1 MYRTVAQ
8 LDQLTQLLPQSF
20 PAQCTRIQLPEPSVQ
35 GRNIY
40 ALRLRGGAGE
50 GRRGVLLVGGV
61 HARELMNPDLL
72 VEMATHLILSYR
84 NGTDLVLGARTWPA
98 QDIRLLMEALDIYLL
113 PCANPDGREY
123 VMTVDDM
130 WRKNRRVNPGT
141 ACVGVDLNRNA
152 DLLWGV
158 TEGQTSCQPCAD
170 TFVGSAA
177 FSEPESRN
185 VRHMLDTYRIDCF
198 ADVHSYSE
206 LVLYPWG
213 HAVNQTSDP
222 TKRFTTLATGTC
234 QPLPDPSYKE
244 YIPPRD
250 LQRFQTVGQRMVTA
264 IADVRG
270 RVYTAEPGRGLY
282 GTTGTNSDYAY
293 GRHIADPTKRK
304 TYGYTVET
312 GPWQGSAAD
321 SFHPPNPE
329 PIKREAE
336 SGLLALIQH
345 CVCAIEL
352 IGSQVLGR
360 EDEISILRRIRDD
373 VLATTRA
380 GREWILLFERIQTPA
395 IRTVMGDEQLTR
407 LAADVVTTVGRL
419 AADDDNRLD
428 RDTVTEILDLLTQVQ
443 ERAGSPEINAGA
455 HAVREVLESTVN
467 RTVAQLLEGLLST
480 GPDIVG
486 D

>member
-8 LDQLTQLLPQSF
+8 LDQLTQLLAQSF
-20 PAQCTRIQLPEPSVQ
+20 PEQVTHIQLPEPSVQ
-35 GRNIY
+35 GRTVH
-40 ALRLRGGAGE
+40 ALRVRGGGGE

-72 VEMATHLILSYR
+72 VELATHLVISYR

-98 QDIRLLMEALDIYLL
+98 QDIRLLMDALDIYVL

-141 ACVGVDLNRNA
+141 ACLGVDLNRNA

-158 TEGQTSCQPCAD
+158 TEGQTSCQPCVD

-213 HAVNQTSDP
+213 HALNQTSDD

-234 QPLPDPSYKE
+234 RPLPDPSYKE
-244 YIPPRD
+244 YITPRD
-250 LQRFQTVGQRMVTA
+250 LQRFQTVSQRMVTA
-264 IADVRG
+264 ISEVRG
-270 RVYTAEPGRGLY
+270 RVYTAQQGRGLY

-293 GRHIADPTKRK
+293 GRHIADPAKRK

-312 GPWQGSAAD
+312 GPWQGNLPD

-336 SGLLALIQH
+336 SGLLALMQQ

-352 IGSQVLGR
+352 IGWQVLR
-360 EDEISILRRIRDD
+360 RDDEIGILRRIRDEM
-373 VLATTRA
+373 LGTTRA
-380 GREWILLFERIQTPA
+380 GREWVLLFERIQAPA
-395 IRTVMGDEQLTR
+395 VRVVLGDERLTE
-407 LAADVVTTVGRL
+407 LAADVVTRVGRL

-428 RDTVTEILDLLTQVQ
+428 RDTVTEILALVSEVQ
-443 ERAGSPEINAGA
+443 QRAGSPEINAGA
-455 HAVREVLESTVN
+455 HAVRQVLEPAIN
-467 RTVAQLLEGLLST
+467 RTVAQLLQDLMTT

-486 D
+486 S